1 MKKIKEIT
9 EQKTNRNTRFR
20 FPEIVSIQKLLL
32 LTSAEYIIAFWG
44 NYNYFGFLLVF
55 LGRFITN

>member
-32 LTSAEYIIAFWG
+32 LTSAEYIIAF
-44 NYNYFGFLLVF
+44 
-55 LGRFITN
+55 